1 MKVVEFL
8 KISTEMLKLLSKNEV
23 NRDDWRFVKMYEEF
37 VNMRKLGVKYREA
50 VRLLS
55 IDYHIGR
62 ATVERILK
70 RLDKTVNCPQ

>member
-1 MKVVEFL
+1 MKVVEIL

-23 NRDDWRFVKMYEEF
+23 SRDDWRFVKMYEEYK
-37 VNMRKLGVKYREA
+37 NMRSLGVKYRES

-55 IDYHIGR
+55 EEYKIGR